1 MSWIFGVKKD
11 DPPPPAFPPQLPIP
25 PSGGGD
31 AGGGGSDK
39 GGDGKDKGPGK
50 PVWTS
55 FDPTGLERAAKAA
68 KELEKSP
75 HAQETLD
82 LAKVQEGTKQLK
94 HQSKIKEYEA
104 GIQQMQ
110 LDRVRVEHEEKR
122 KTLSAETQHHQQ
134 RAQYDDQLA
143 RRRYNDQLDQ
153 QRKVQDENLA
163 RQEESVRRQ
172 ESMRKG
178 TIQYEAEL
186 KHQNEM
192 KRLEAELRGKAK
204 IERENKDLYLEQI
217 RLKAAEQRDT
227 VLQSIKTAGSILGA
241 GFNAF
246 ISDWDKI
253 SATAAGL
260 TLLALGIYAAKHG
273 TGVTA
278 RFVEARL
285 GKPSLVRETSRLNL
299 FSAVRHPIQ
308 TVKKF
313 LVNPENSLQGII
325 LKLVAY
331 FDNPERRCIFFFLQP
346 TLEQHL
352 REISIATSNTKKNK
366 GMYRNL
372 LFYGPPGTGKTM
384 FAKSLA
390 KNSGMDYAVMTGGD
404 VVPMGKEGV
413 TAMHKVFD
421 WAQTSRRGLL
431 LFVDEADAFLRKRS
445 QERIS
450 EDLRSTLNA
459 FLYRTGESSRRFMLV
474 LASNQPDQF
483 DWAIND
489 RIDELVEFGLPN
501 ADERE
506 RLVRQYFE
514 EYVLKPATTGSRTG
528 RMKID
533 NFDFNSKC
541 RQIAEDTEGMSG
553 REVAK
558 LAIAWQAS
566 AYGSKDGM
574 LTEEIMDE
582 RVKDAVRQHKQ
593 KEDWRQALAPGTT
606 APEDDPIKPKYGKY

>member
-1 MSWIFGVKKD
+1 MSWLFGVNKD
-11 DPPPPAFPPQLPIP
+11 SAPPPAFPPQLPIP
-25 PSGGGD
+25 PSGSGDGGSGGD
-31 AGGGGSDK
+31 K
-39 GGDGKDKGPGK
+39 GDGGTKDKGSGK

-75 HAQETLD
+75 HSQQALD
-82 LAKVQEGTKQLK
+82 LAKVQETTKQLE

-104 GIQQMQ
+104 GIQQMT
-110 LDRVRVEHEEKR
+110 LDRVRVEQEEKR
-122 KTLSAETQHHQQ
+122 KTLSAETQQHQQ

-153 QRKVQDENLA
+153 QKKVQEENLA
-163 RQEESVRRQ
+163 RQEESVRKQ
-172 ESMRKG
+172 EAMRKG

-227 VLQSIKTAGSILGA
+227 VLQSIRTAGSILGA

-273 TGVTA
+273 TGVAA

-308 TVKKF
+308 SVRKF
-313 LVNPENSLQGII
+313 LVDPENSLQGII
-325 LKLVAY
+325 LK
-331 FDNPERRCIFFFLQP
+331 PS
-346 TLEQHL
+346 LEQHL
-352 REISIATSNTKKNK
+352 REISVATSNTKKNK

-390 KNSGMDYAVMTGGD
+390 RNSGMDYAVMTGGD
-404 VVPMGKEGV
+404 VVPMGKDGV

-445 QERIS
+445 QEKIS

-459 FLYRTGESSRRFMLV
+459 FLYRTGESSKRFMMV

-501 ADERE
+501 TDERE

-514 EYVLKPATTGSRTG
+514 EYVLKPATSGSRAG
-528 RMKID
+528 RLKVD
-533 NFDFNSKC
+533 NFDFNTKC
-541 RQIAEDTEGMSG
+541 RQIAEDCEGMSG
-553 REVAK
+553 REIAK

-566 AYGSKDGM
+566 AYGSKEGM

-582 RVKDAVRQHKQ
+582 RVNEAVRQHKQ
-593 KEDWRQALAPGTT
+593 KEDWRQAPAPGVS
-606 APEDDPIKPKYGKY
+606 APEDAPVKPKYG